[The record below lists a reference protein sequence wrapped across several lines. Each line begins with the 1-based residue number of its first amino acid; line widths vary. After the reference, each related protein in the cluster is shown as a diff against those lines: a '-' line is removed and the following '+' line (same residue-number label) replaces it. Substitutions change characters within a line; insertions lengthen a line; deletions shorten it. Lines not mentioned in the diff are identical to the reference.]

1 MRRVLPIPLQA
12 SQATRRKPEGG
23 PPVVTRVRN
32 ATAGSFEVTLQRADG
47 GADPIEDVQVVI
59 SDWLMPNMDG
69 PSLCRLVRSE
79 RRPRYT
85 YFILLTILQGK
96 ENKLQ
101 GMEAGA
107 DDFISKPFDPDE
119 LAARLVAASRVLELR
134 YEVAQLERLLPI
146 CCYCRKIRDDDNGW
160 LPVEEYIAKHT
171 GTDFSH
177 GICPHCYE
185 EVVRPELGQLTQRRR
200 GDGPAGSGGT
210 DEQP

>member
-1 MRRVLPIPLQA
+1 MSALTILVAEDEAVSR
-12 SQATRRKPEGG
+12 
-23 PPVVTRVRN
+23 
-32 ATAGSFEVTLQRADG
+32 EVIVGALQRLGHEVIVTTDG
-47 GADPIEDVQVVI
+47 EEAWEVFGEREDVQVVI

-146 CCYCRKIRDDDNGW
+146 CCYCRKIRDEDNGW

-200 GDGPAGSGGT
+200 RDGPAGSGGT

>member
-1 MRRVLPIPLQA
+1 MSGLNILVAEDEAVSRELIV
-12 SQATRRKPEGG
+12 
-23 PPVVTRVRN
+23 N
-32 ATAGSFEVTLQRADG
+32 TLQRLGHQVIVTTDG
-47 GADPIEDVQVVI
+47 EEAWEVFGERHDIQVVI

-69 PSLCRLVRSE
+69 PTLCQLVRAE

-119 LAARLVAASRVLELR
+119 LAARLVAAARVLELR
-134 YEVAQLERLLPI
+134 YEVAQLECLLPI
-146 CCYCRKIRDDDNGW
+146 CCYCKKIRNDDHGW
-160 LPVEEYIAKHT
+160 MAVEEYIARHT

-185 EVVRPELGQLTQRRR
+185 DVVKPELKQLDDRRR
-200 GDGPAGSGGT
+200 GDRPQGSG
-210 DEQP
+210 DSQDRS